1 LFGIQKVRREGR
13 KENRKMEGRKGIRV
27 TNLLARKCK
36 KGMSFHFL
44 GTVFDGALLGAGTSF
59 DGETVPADVGLSA
72 I

>member
-1 LFGIQKVRREGR
+1 
-13 KENRKMEGRKGIRV
+13 MEGRKGIRV

-36 KGMSFHFL
+36 KGMCFHFL

-59 DGETVPADVGLSA
+59 DGEAVPADVGLSA